1 MRDFHIVTSP
11 AQIPDGSKLALGL
24 SSHAIKLPGKSPS
37 TVTGWMFNKESQLRR
52 RNIFV
57 ASLSPLHNLFCQT
70 ARVLA
75 G

>member
-1 MRDFHIVTSP
+1 ME
-11 AQIPDGSKLALGL
+11 
-24 SSHAIKLPGKSPS
+24 
-37 TVTGWMFNKESQLRR
+37 FNKESQLRR